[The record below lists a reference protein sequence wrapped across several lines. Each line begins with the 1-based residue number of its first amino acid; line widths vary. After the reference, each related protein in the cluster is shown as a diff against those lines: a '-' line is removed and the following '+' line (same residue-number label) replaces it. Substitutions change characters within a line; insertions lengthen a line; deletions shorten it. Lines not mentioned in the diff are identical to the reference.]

1 MSASDLKSIT
11 ASASTIESPIEG
23 LRTRAM
29 TYNDLLYI
37 AGIEQTSYAFP
48 WSDGIFR
55 DCIKAGYFCRVA
67 EVRRDVI
74 GYALMSMGAGEAH
87 VLNVCVRMDFRDHG
101 IGRYFM
107 NILAEHARASGCHDM
122 FLEVR
127 PSNPAAIHLYETL
140 GYNRVGVRKGYYQAT
155 QGREDAWVYKKELVT

>member
-1 MSASDLKSIT
+1 MSAELNNPPLS
-11 ASASTIESPIEG
+11 EPIPG

-29 TYNDLLYI
+29 TAGDLLYI

-67 EVRRDVI
+67 EVRREIV
-74 GYALMSMGAGEAH
+74 GYAIMSMGAGEAH
-87 VLNVCVRMDFRDHG
+87 VLNVCVRTDYRDHG
-101 IGRYFM
+101 LGRYLM
-107 NILAEHARASGCHDM
+107 RILFEQARGASCQDI

-127 PSNPAAIHLYETL
+127 PSNPSAIHLYETL
-140 GYNRVGVRKGYYQAT
+140 GFHQVGIRKGYYQASWT
-155 QGREDAWVYKKELVT
+155 NGSGREDAWVYKLTL

>member
-1 MSASDLKSIT
+1 VSAELDNST
-11 ASASTIESPIEG
+11 ALPEPFPG

-29 TYNDLLYI
+29 TTADLLYI

-67 EVRRDVI
+67 EVRRDVV
-74 GYALMSMGAGEAH
+74 GYAIMSLGAGEAH
-87 VLNVCVRMDFRDHG
+87 VLNVCVRMDYRDHG
-101 IGRYFM
+101 IGRYLMQLLF
-107 NILAEHARASGCHDM
+107 EQARGASCRDV

-127 PSNPAAIHLYETL
+127 TSNPSAIHLYEAL
-140 GYNRVGVRKGYYQAT
+140 GFQRVGVRKGYYQASR
-155 QGREDAWVYKKELVT
+155 GREDAWVYKLTV

>member
-1 MSASDLKSIT
+1 MSAELNN
-11 ASASTIESPIEG
+11 SAALPEPIPG
-23 LRTRAM
+23 LRVRAM
-29 TYNDLLYI
+29 TNADLLYI

-67 EVRRDVI
+67 EVRREVV
-74 GYALMSMGAGEAH
+74 GYGIMSMGAGEAH

-101 IGRYFM
+101 LGRYLMHVLF
-107 NILAEHARASGCHDM
+107 EQARGASCRDV

-127 PSNPAAIHLYETL
+127 PSNPTAIHLYEAL
-140 GYNRVGVRKGYYQAT
+140 GFERVGVRKGYYQASR
-155 QGREDAWVYKKELVT
+155 GREDAWVYKLTV